1 MEILIVILIAWGIL
15 MTEKK
20 RNSNPFIRMAQQ
32 VKESEI
38 SSVLPDQPR
47 HPINTKIPKPTKGF
61 GSKIIKKTGRA

>member
-1 MEILIVILIAWGIL
+1 